1 MCGIAGLVS
10 FADALPPGFSGDQVL
25 QALRHRGP
33 DEQGEYRESHLWLGM
48 RRLSIVDLT
57 GGKQPVFDERR
68 QRVAIFNG
76 EIYNYVELREELRV
90 RGHVLTTRS
99 DTEVLPHLFEELGEA
114 FPSKLRGMFAIALW
128 DSSARTLYLCRDRF
142 GKKPLYYF
150 CDRDGRVA
158 FASELKA
165 LRLLAEAVG
174 FPLEIDE
181 TSVYDYLSLGT
192 IVPPA
197 TVYKNVQALLP
208 GGLAR
213 FSAQGCSVRRYWE
226 PAFTPKFTGSFR
238 EAASEVRGLVHEAT
252 RLRLRSDVPVG
263 VFLSG
268 GLDSTV
274 VAWEA
279 ARLSERQLLAF
290 TIGVDDPA
298 LDERAFA
305 RQTAARFGLQH
316 LELPV
321 RVAPADTV
329 LTLAAHFDQPFADP
343 SAIVTFEVARLARQ
357 HVKVVLNG
365 DGGDEIFAGYRRYWA
380 ASWAGRVGPLG
391 RAAGALL
398 AKALPK
404 GPRRSA
410 LGFATRTG
418 RGLLLPPWR
427 RWLVWTTDLLS
438 EGEKARCWN
447 GSPQRPTEERLPAV
461 PDSLENWV
469 DRHTWM
475 DLLANLTPMLLVKM
489 DMATMAHSLEA
500 RSPLLDHQLAEFCFR
515 LPAAFKVQLGRRKP
529 LLRAAYAREIP
540 PWVANQPKRGFEV
553 PLASWLAGDLR
564 PLVEECLGSGHSA
577 LWSFLRKE
585 PVHRWVFRR
594 APLAGNYAGVVYAL
608 LMLELWLRS
617 LR

>member
-1 MCGIAGLVS
+1 M
-10 FADALPPGFSGDQVL
+10 
-25 QALRHRGP
+25 
-33 DEQGEYRESHLWLGM
+33 
-48 RRLSIVDLT
+48 
-57 GGKQPVFDERR
+57 
-68 QRVAIFNG
+68 
-76 EIYNYVELREELRV
+76 
-90 RGHVLTTRS
+90 
-99 DTEVLPHLFEELGEA
+99 
-114 FPSKLRGMFAIALW
+114 
-128 DSSARTLYLCRDRF
+128 
-142 GKKPLYYF
+142 
-150 CDRDGRVA
+150 
-158 FASELKA
+158 
-165 LRLLAEAVG
+165 
-174 FPLEIDE
+174 
-181 TSVYDYLSLGT
+181 
-192 IVPPA
+192 
-197 TVYKNVQALLP
+197 
-208 GGLAR
+208 
-213 FSAQGCSVRRYWE
+213 
-226 PAFTPKFTGSFR
+226 
-238 EAASEVRGLVHEAT
+238 
-252 RLRLRSDVPVG
+252 
-263 VFLSG
+263 
-268 GLDSTV
+268 

-279 ARLSERQLLAF
+279 ARLSGGQLTAF

-298 LDERAFA
+298 LDERALA
-305 RQTAARFGLQH
+305 RQTATRFGLQH

-329 LTLAAHFDQPFADP
+329 VTLAAHFDQPFADP

-380 ASWAGRVGPLG
+380 AFWAGRAGPLG

-398 AKALPK
+398 AQVLPR

-410 LGFATRTG
+410 WGFAKRTG

-438 EGEKARCWN
+438 EREKADCWN

-469 DRHTWM
+469 DRQTWM

-489 DMATMAHSLEA
+489 EMATMAHSLEA

-515 LPAAFKVQLGRRKP
+515 LPAAFRVQPGRRKP

-553 PLASWLAGDLR
+553 PLATWLDHDLR
-564 PLVEECLGSGHSA
+564 PLVEECLGSSRSG
-577 LWSFLRKE
+577 LWAFLQKE
-585 PVHRWVFRR
+585 AVQNWVFRR
-594 APLAGNYAGVVYAL
+594 APLAGNRAGVVYAL